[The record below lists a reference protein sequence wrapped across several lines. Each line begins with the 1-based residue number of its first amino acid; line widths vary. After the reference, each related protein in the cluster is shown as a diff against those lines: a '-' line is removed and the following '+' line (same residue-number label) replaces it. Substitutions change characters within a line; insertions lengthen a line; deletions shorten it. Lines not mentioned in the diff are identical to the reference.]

1 MSDAS
6 AIVEFLLRTPRA
18 DAFERVMADAHA
30 DVHVPALCDVEVA
43 SALRRMWMSRVLSER
58 RRNEALADYV
68 DLPLSRHGHLAV
80 LPRVLDLG
88 GNFSAYDGVYVAL
101 AEALGAHLVTADERL
116 GRAVRAHTGVG
127 LA

>member
-1 MSDAS
+1 VSDAS
-6 AIVEFLLRTPRA
+6 AIVG
-18 DAFERVMADAHA
+18 
-30 DVHVPALCDVEVA
+30 
-43 SALRRMWMSRVLSER
+43 
-58 RRNEALADYV
+58 
-68 DLPLSRHGHLAV
+68 HGHLAV

-88 GNFSAYDGVYVAL
+88 GHFSASDGVYVAL